1 MVDYKLTQLNVTV
14 REVVVGNKRLTKT
27 MFNQIEHES
36 CFNEYMDFIGDLII
50 GYTKDK
56 DDRFLLWVN
65 KGKLRKTKLTPYHKL
80 RKSAD
85 YAKLREVSWFLQKGK
100 IEFEGLD
107 KNEETV
113 SETVAD
119 PKRYEALVDKVR
131 SFLDSL
137 VDQQI
142 FL

>member
-36 CFNEYMDFIGDLII
+36 CFNEKMDFIGDLII

-65 KGKLRKTKLTPYHKL
+65 KGKLRKTKLTPYYKL
-80 RKSAD
+80 SRSAD
-85 YAKLREVSWFLQKGK
+85 YTKLYEVSWFLKKGK

-107 KNEETV
+107 KGEQAV

-119 PKRYEALVDKVR
+119 PKLYEALVDKVR

>member
-1 MVDYKLTQLNVTV
+1 MVDYKLTQLSVTI
-14 REVVVGNKRLTKT
+14 REVVIGNKRLTKSV
-27 MFNQIEHES
+27 FNQIEHES
-36 CFNEYMDFIGDLII
+36 CFNEYMDFMGNLII

-56 DDRFLLWVN
+56 DDRFLLWAN
-65 KGKLRKTKLTPYHKL
+65 KGKLRKTKLSPYYRL
-80 RKSAD
+80 AKSAV
-85 YAKLREVSWFLQKGK
+85 YAKLYEVSWFLKKGK

-107 KNEETV
+107 EDRKTV
-113 SETVAD
+113 SETVVD

>member
-1 MVDYKLTQLNVTV
+1 
-14 REVVVGNKRLTKT
+14 

-36 CFNEYMDFIGDLII
+36 CFNEKMDFIGDLII

-56 DDRFLLWVN
+56 NERSLLWVN
-65 KGKLRKTKLTPYHKL
+65 KGKLRKVKLAPYHKL
-80 RKSAD
+80 SRSAD
-85 YAKLREVSWFLQKGK
+85 YAKLYEVSRFLRKDK

-107 KNEETV
+107 KGEQKV

-119 PKRYEALVDKVR
+119 PKLYTALVDKVR